1 MRAFRSEWVKLSR
14 RNTLLG
20 FAGAM
25 IGFPLLFTIL
35 AFVNVGGGNIDL
47 DGEGAGSF
55 VTAAALSQPD
65 GSVFAATNVA
75 SFLGVIALSL
85 FASNLAGEFSKGT
98 LRTLFVAEPSRIKVF
113 AGKIA
118 ALVSFTALTIA
129 ATLAASITAGVLL
142 APGVGVETA
151 AWWTSD
157 GLAAIGTTYL
167 NLTSAALVPALLGAT
182 IAVLTRSA
190 AIAISVGVAWFI
202 LGEALISAFWS
213 SLAEWGPAAVAST
226 VAVGGIGGPGL
237 MGGPPP
243 VIGYAP
249 ATLLAVGYGA
259 VSVLLSSAVLARR
272 DVTS

>member
-14 RNTLLG
+14 RSTLLG
-20 FAGAM
+20 FGGAM
-25 IGFPLLFTIL
+25 IGFSLLFTIL

-47 DGEGAGSF
+47 DSGGAESF
-55 VTAAALSQPD
+55 VTTAALSRPG

-85 FASNLAGEFSKGT
+85 FASNVAGEFSKGT
-98 LRTLFVAEPSRIKVF
+98 LRTLFVTEPDRIKVF

-118 ALVSFTALTIA
+118 ALLSFTAIAVA
-129 ATLAASITAGVLL
+129 ATLAVSITAGALL

-151 AWWTSD
+151 AWWTAD
-157 GLAAIGTTYL
+157 GLSAIGTTYL

-182 IAVLTRSA
+182 IAMLSRSA

-213 SLAEWGPAAVAST
+213 DLAEWGPAAVTNAL
-226 VAVGGIGGPGL
+226 AVGGVGGPGL

-243 VIGYAP
+243 VIGYAT
-249 ATLLAVGYGA
+249 AALLAVGYGA
-259 VSVLLSSAVLARR
+259 FSLLLSSAVLAKR